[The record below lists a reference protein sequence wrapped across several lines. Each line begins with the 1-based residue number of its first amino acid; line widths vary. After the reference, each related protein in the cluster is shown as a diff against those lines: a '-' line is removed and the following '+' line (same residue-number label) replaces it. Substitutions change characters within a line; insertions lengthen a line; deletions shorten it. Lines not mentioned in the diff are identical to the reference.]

1 MKKLCE
7 EKRLDACSVLDIKNG
22 INFYIIR
29 KYII

>member
-7 EKRLDACSVLDIKNG
+7 EKKLDACSVLDIKNG
-22 INFYIIR
+22 INSNIIR